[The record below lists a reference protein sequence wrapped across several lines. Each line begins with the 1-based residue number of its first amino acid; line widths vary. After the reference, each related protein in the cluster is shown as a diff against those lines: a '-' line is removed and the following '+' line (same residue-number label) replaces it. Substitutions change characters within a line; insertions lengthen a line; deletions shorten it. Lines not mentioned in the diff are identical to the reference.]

1 MSYETLKK
9 QIKSD
14 KLQNMFH
21 FYGEE
26 VYLKQHYLGILK
38 EKLSGEFP
46 EFNFVQFEGEVSVQ
60 DIDVSFNTPPMMSD
74 KKLVIFKDTG
84 IFKAGSKVKEAL
96 KDAIENAADY
106 LYVIVYDDEFDRRNT
121 AYKAFAAKCLSVD
134 FERRGRADIKAW
146 VVNLLKKGRK
156 RISIDAME
164 YFLDCVGVDMYSV
177 LTDVNKLISYMGER
191 DLIERQDVE
200 HVITKEFF
208 TKEYILTDALI
219 GGDKKGAMKALD
231 ELLQMRSD
239 PIMLLYIISSGY
251 ISTFKA
257 KLLMDEGGTAAQI
270 TRQLSL
276 PRDFLA
282 KKYMDFA
289 RKLTVP
295 KLKRSINLIKKADY
309 DMKIGASDSE
319 TIIKMLVASL

>member
-1 MSYETLKK
+1 MSYEILKK
-9 QIKSD
+9 QVKSD

-21 FYGEE
+21 FFGEE

-38 EKLSGEFP
+38 EKLSGDFP
-46 EFNFVQFEGEVSVQ
+46 EFNLIEFEGEVSQQ

-84 IFKAGSKVKEAL
+84 IFKASSKC
-96 KDAIENAADY
+96 KDAFKDAVENAADY
-106 LYVIVYDDEFDRRNT
+106 LYVIVYDDEFDKRNA

-146 VVNLLKKGRK
+146 VINLLKKGRK
-156 RISIDAME
+156 RISLDAME
-164 YFLDCVGVDMYSV
+164 CFLDYVGVDMYGV

-191 DLIERQDVE
+191 DLIEREDVE
-200 HVITKEFF
+200 NVVKKEFF
-208 TKEYILTDALI
+208 TKEYVLTDALI

-257 KLLMDEGGTAAQI
+257 KILMDEGANAAQI
-270 TRQLSL
+270 MRALSL

-289 RKLTVP
+289 RKLTAP
-295 KLKRSINLIKKADY
+295 KLKRAINLIKKADY
-309 DMKIGASDSE
+309 DMKIGVGDSE
-319 TIIKMLVASL
+319 TIIKMLVAML

>member
-9 QIKSD
+9 QVKSD

-21 FYGEE
+21 FFGEE

-46 EFNFVQFEGEVSVQ
+46 EFNLIEFEGDVTSH
-60 DIDVSFNTPPMMSD
+60 DIDVSFNTPPMMGD

-84 IFKAGSKVKEAL
+84 IFKAGSKC
-96 KDAIENAADY
+96 KDAFKDAVENAADY
-106 LYVIVYDDEFDRRNT
+106 LYVIVYDDEFDKRNA

-146 VVNLLKKGRK
+146 VINLLKKGRK
-156 RISIDAME
+156 MISVEAME
-164 YFLDCVGVDMYSV
+164 YFLDCVGVDMHGV

-191 DLIERQDVE
+191 DKIEKEDVE
-200 HVITKEFF
+200 KVITKEFF
-208 TKEYILTDALI
+208 TKEYVLTDALI
-219 GGDKKGAMKALD
+219 CGDKKTAFKALD

-257 KLLMDEGGTAAQI
+257 KILMDEGANAQMI
-270 TRQLSL
+270 MRQLSL

-289 RKLTVP
+289 RKLTAP
-295 KLKRSINLIKKADY
+295 KLKRAVGLIKKADY
-309 DMKIGASDSE
+309 DMKIGIGDSE
-319 TIIKMLVASL
+319 TIIKRLVAEL